1 MTDQL
6 EEEFEIASEQDSSG
20 TALSAETFRASI
32 QNISMPKV
40 ICVDESS
47 SIKNVIDIMQNKRIG
62 SIVVTH
68 EGKLSG
74 IVTERD
80 ILMKVICLI
89 DDLENTPVT
98 KVMTSDPQ
106 SLRKEDEIAYI
117 LNNMHVGGY
126 RHIPIVNE
134 VGEPVS
140 MISIKDVVSWI
151 LDHFPREI
159 TNLTGEPFR
168 GPLLR
173 EGA

>member
-20 TALSAETFRASI
+20 ITLSAETFRTSI
-32 QNISMPKV
+32 ENISMPQV

-47 SIKNVIDIMQNKRIG
+47 SIKDVIAIMQKKRIG
-62 SIVVTH
+62 SIVITH

-74 IVTERD
+74 IITERD

>member
-6 EEEFEIASEQDSSG
+6 EEEFEIASEQDSNG
-20 TALSAETFRASI
+20 TALSAETFRTSI

-47 SIKNVIDIMQNKRIG
+47 SIKNVINIMQTKRIG

-68 EGKLSG
+68 EGQLSG

-80 ILMKVICLI
+80 ILMKVIRLI

>member
-6 EEEFEIASEQDSSG
+6 DEELEIASEQDASG
-20 TALSAETFRASI
+20 TALSADTFKTAISD
-32 QNISMPKV
+32 ISMPKV

-47 SIKNVIDIMQNKRIG
+47 SIKAVIDIMQSKKIG
-62 SIVVTH
+62 SVVVTRDG
-68 EGKLSG
+68 ELSG

-98 KVMTSDPQ
+98 KVMTEDPQ

-134 VGEPVS
+134 NDQPVS

-151 LDHFPREI
+151 LDHFPQEI
-159 TNLTGEPFR
+159 TNLTGEPYR
-168 GPLLR
+168 GKASR

>member
-1 MTDQL
+1 MSDHL
-6 EEEFEIASEQDSSG
+6 EEEKNIASEQDSNG
-20 TALSAETFRASI
+20 TALSADTFKTSI
-32 QNISMPKV
+32 QDISMPKV
-40 ICVDESS
+40 ICMDESS
-47 SIKNVIDIMQNKRIG
+47 SIKNIIDLMQSKKIG
-62 SIVVTH
+62 SVVITRDG
-68 EGKLSG
+68 ELTG

-98 KVMTSDPQ
+98 KIMTEDPQ

-134 VGEPVS
+134 NDEPVS
-140 MISIKDVVSWI
+140 MISIKDVVSWS
-151 LDHFPREI
+151 LNHFPQEI

-168 GPLLR
+168 GKVSR

>member
-6 EEEFEIASEQDSSG
+6 EEELQIASEQDASG
-20 TALSAETFRASI
+20 TALSAETFRCTI
-32 QNISMPKV
+32 EEIKMPKV
-40 ICVDESS
+40 ICVDRSS
-47 SIKNVIDIMQNKRIG
+47 SIKNVIAIMQDKKIG
-62 SIVVTH
+62 SVVVTQDG
-68 EGKLSG
+68 ELYG

-89 DDLENTPVT
+89 DDLENTSVSEI
-98 KVMTSDPQ
+98 MTEDPQ

-134 VGEPVS
+134 NDEPVS

-151 LDHFPREI
+151 LDHFPQEI
-159 TNLTGEPFR
+159 TNLTGEPYR
-168 GPLLR
+168 GQASR